1 MKRTAFAIV
10 VALAALGLLF
20 SLALESRPLPVEVH
34 VAQYTIGA
42 DLERMNDDFRSL
54 VTTLSSS
61 WTALQPPGEG
71 ARALLT
77 RVESQPQ
84 QLPQTLF
91 EMRGNGSQENRL
103 RNSFDTYTGTIND
116 AVKLATELLNDQS
129 EYAAAVS
136 FIRESGGRVIQQMRD
151 QHFERSASDTFQLV
165 VGTLDFAGS
174 RPTVQEAELRRLL
187 VGLGRDQRVD
197 GMPADA
203 LRLRNAM
210 ETVVT
215 KRDSIRSKLEQ
226 LAGAPV
232 VVNGKNLGSAA
243 QDLYKATVARVDQAR
258 LMLAVYAVV
267 LLLAVGFV
275 AFRLHGSYR
284 EINGANDE
292 LARLNESLEQRVTER
307 TNELAGT
314 LTDLKESQ
322 VQLVQ
327 AEKMS
332 SLGQLVA
339 GISHEI
345 NTPLLYLANNAE
357 LIQERVGLMRRFLTT
372 CLGAFSIKAEDFPDR
387 AEYQARFVHALKD
400 VKLMLRDD
408 DLEASLAEAEDLTR
422 DSIAGLAEL
431 TEMAQS
437 LKDFSRLDRAPIAN
451 FDVNNG
457 LDKTLL
463 IAKNILKHKA
473 TVRKFYGEVPE
484 IQCSPSQINQV
495 FLNIITNA
503 AQAIETQGEI
513 VITTRLHDAN
523 RVAIQISDTGC
534 GIPEE
539 NLSKIRDPFF
549 TTKEVGTGTGLGLS
563 IVDEIIRSHHG
574 ELLVES
580 EVGKGSVFTVVLPIK
595 QAAHA
600 QCGGNGNAR
609 AGDARGGGVADDD
622 GGAAACNSRR
632 TSATAVRRR

>member
-10 VALAALGLLF
+10 VALAALGLLV

-42 DLERMNDDFRSL
+42 DLEHINDDFRTL

-61 WTALQPPGEG
+61 WNDLQPPGEG
-71 ARALLT
+71 ARALLA

-91 EMRGNGSQENRL
+91 EMRGNAAQEARL
-103 RNSFDTYTGTIND
+103 RNTFDSYNATINE
-116 AVKLATELLNDQS
+116 ATRVANELLNDQS
-129 EYAAAVS
+129 EYAAAVA

-151 QHFERSASDTFQLV
+151 LRYERAAADTFQLV

-187 VGLGRDQRVD
+187 VSLGRDQRAD
-197 GMPADA
+197 GMPADVT
-203 LRLRNAM
+203 RLRNAM

-215 KRDSIRSKLEQ
+215 KRDVIRSKLEQ
-226 LAGAPV
+226 LSAAPV
-232 VVNGKNLGSAA
+232 VGNGKNLAGAA

-275 AFRLHGSYR
+275 AVRLHSSYR
-284 EINGANDE
+284 EINSANDE
-292 LARLNESLEQRVTER
+292 LATLNESLEQRVSER

-314 LTDLKESQ
+314 LSDLKESQ

-357 LIQERVGLMRRFLTT
+357 LIQERIGLMRQFITT
-372 CLGAFSIKAEDFPDR
+372 CLGAFAIKSEDFADR
-387 AEYQARFVHALKD
+387 AEYQSRFVTALKD
-400 VKLMLRDD
+400 VKIMLRDE
-408 DLEASLAEAEDLTR
+408 DLEASLAEAEDLAR

-451 FDVNNG
+451 FDVNAG

-463 IAKNILKHKA
+463 IAKNVVKHKA
-473 TVRKFYGEVPE
+473 NVRKFYGEIPE
-484 IQCSPSQINQV
+484 IQCAPSQINQV
-495 FLNIITNA
+495 FLNIVTNA

-513 VITTRLHDAN
+513 VITTKMHDAN
-523 RVAIQISDTGC
+523 HVAIRIADTGC

-539 NLSKIRDPFF
+539 NLAKIRDPFF

-580 EVGKGSVFTVVLPIK
+580 QVGKGSAFTVVLPIK
-595 QAAHA
+595 QAASQNA
-600 QCGGNGNAR
+600 QEPEQELLAE
-609 AGDARGGGVADDD
+609 
-622 GGAAACNSRR
+622 
-632 TSATAVRRR
+632 AV

>member
-1 MKRTAFAIV
+1 
-10 VALAALGLLF
+10 
-20 SLALESRPLPVEVH
+20 
-34 VAQYTIGA
+34 
-42 DLERMNDDFRSL
+42 
-54 VTTLSSS
+54 
-61 WTALQPPGEG
+61 
-71 ARALLT
+71 
-77 RVESQPQ
+77 
-84 QLPQTLF
+84 
-91 EMRGNGSQENRL
+91 
-103 RNSFDTYTGTIND
+103 
-116 AVKLATELLNDQS
+116 
-129 EYAAAVS
+129 
-136 FIRESGGRVIQQMRD
+136 
-151 QHFERSASDTFQLV
+151 
-165 VGTLDFAGS
+165 
-174 RPTVQEAELRRLL
+174 
-187 VGLGRDQRVD
+187 
-197 GMPADA
+197 
-203 LRLRNAM
+203 
-210 ETVVT
+210 
-215 KRDSIRSKLEQ
+215 
-226 LAGAPV
+226 
-232 VVNGKNLGSAA
+232 
-243 QDLYKATVARVDQAR
+243 
-258 LMLAVYAVV
+258 MLAVYAVV

-463 IAKNILKHKA
+463 IAKNIIKHKA
-473 TVRKFYGEVPE
+473 TVRKFYGEIPE
-484 IQCSPSQINQV
+484 IQCSPSQVNQV

-574 ELLVES
+574 ELLGR
-580 EVGKGSVFTVVLPIK
+580 VGGRQGLGVHGGAAD
-595 QAAHA
+595 QAGRARPA
-600 QCGGNGNAR
+600 GGNGNAR
-609 AGDARGGGVADDD
+609 ARDARRGGVADDD

-632 TSATAVRRR
+632 TSATAVRRRRQRVLNSMRIMFRRQFDLFLASHGAEALDIVKDKNIDVIVADHRMPRMTGVEVLSKVVRCRRARSASCSPATPISTPSKGRSTRARSSVPHEAVAEAAARDDRARGETRARDAGAGAETGARARHGRDHLGGRHVTEVGGPQSANESPLRDPRPRAYGSTGRLGCRRRNSHLRRLARHATP